1 MSMRTPEAKKKLY
14 ELNKLSLNDSLK
26 EWRKRAFESELENMY
41 DMKSLNDIN
50 CIHLNKVNN
59 IAEWNLLHV
68 ILNTSKLTKNI
79 NIYYNPILNVCMN
92 KCRGKAKFNIIW
104 ILLDIGCNYTIV
116 IISLIKKHKT
126 KEDAV
131 IQCHTQAVVLTLIWV
146 SK

>member
-26 EWRKRAFESELENMY
+26 EWRKRAFESKLENMY

-92 KCRGKAKFNIIW
+92 TC
-104 ILLDIGCNYTIV
+104 
-116 IISLIKKHKT
+116 
-126 KEDAV
+126 
-131 IQCHTQAVVLTLIWV
+131 
-146 SK
+146 